1 MGDLRF
7 ERTDEML
14 QIYFMKL
21 LAEMPFEKISVSKLA
36 KASKIDR
43 TTFYAHYE
51 NTYQLAEKLIDQH
64 INLIETVIEKS
75 MTQQRHES
83 HFDSYNY
90 FNEALVDY
98 LITHRFDIQR
108 LRQLNFGINSF
119 DVKLRHLFSKTY
131 SQIFHLSQ
139 EEFSQ
144 YILTTLALSNFDFIL
159 EKQRVPKKKEIQT
172 GLAKI
177 ASYFS

>member
-7 ERTDEML
+7 ERTDDML
-14 QIYFMKL
+14 QIHFMKL

-36 KASKIDR
+36 QASKIDR

-51 NTYQLAEKLIDQH
+51 NTYQIAEKLINQH
-64 INLIETVIEKS
+64 INLIETVVKESVAQKRS
-75 MTQQRHES
+75 KS
-83 HFDSYNY
+83 HFDNYNY
-90 FNEALVDY
+90 FNESLVDY
-98 LITHRFDIQR
+98 LMTHRLVIQH
-108 LRQLNFGINSF
+108 LRQLNFGMNSF
-119 DVKLRHLFSKTY
+119 DVKLRNIFSKMY

-144 YILTTLALSNFDFIL
+144 YILTTLAISNFDFIL
-159 EKQRVPKKKEIQT
+159 EKQRVPKKREIQA
-172 GLAKI
+172 GIAKM